1 MVKLNYF
8 KNQRYSKLKS
18 QCEKDER
25 LFEDSEFPANDKSI
39 FFSRAPP
46 EQIVWRRPKDICEPD
61 PPSLFVDGSSRHDI
75 TQGKLGNCWFVA
87 SCSTLALEPSLLE
100 KVIPDMKNQE
110 WDVKDVG
117 KYQGIFRFRFWRQG
131 EWTEVVIDDLL
142 PTVYGQLVFIHS
154 SLKNEFWGALL
165 EKAYAK
171 LSGSYEA
178 LEAGNIADALVDF
191 TGGVCE
197 SINLKDANYD
207 DDEERRLEFFKSMQ
221 KAMDNSS
228 LVGASISAKSHEE
241 MEERTETGLVKGHAY
256 GVTAI
261 KKITIGEGLFNLFNR
276 EHLYLIRLRN
286 PWGQKEWNG
295 AWSDGSEEWNKL
307 EAEARKKLGID
318 FEDDGEFWMS
328 FEDFCRYFS
337 KATMCHLMNTS
348 IFSLSK
354 RWHIFKHKNEWKP
367 GSSAGG
373 CVTNQATFFKN
384 PQYAFSIKDDDAGEV
399 MIALMQEDTRIDRD
413 EGGQNLSI
421 GYYVMKV
428 EENRDY
434 RLHVMMEKAADSIF
448 INMRE
453 VVNRFQLKTGRY
465 VVIPSTYDP
474 HVAGNFMLRIFTE
487 KSSNARALVKDHPK
501 RSNICCCIPRFR
513 TPVCILSVFVKSAV
527 DLQKRTLLSVDPY
540 ALIKC
545 EGNTVRIPTV
555 KDTRNPVWNS
565 AGALFYVRRPKKTH
579 LVVQIWDSNVFCDS
593 FLGQAKMRIDINNR
607 TEVLTHQLMGRGR
620 KHNEKMPGAVTLE
633 IACYHDLKAV

>member
-1 MVKLNYF
+1 MVKLHYF

-18 QCEKDER
+18 QCEKEER
-25 LFEDSEFPANDKSI
+25 LFEDPEFPANDKSI
-39 FFSRAPP
+39 FFSHAPQ

-286 PWGQKEWNG
+286 PWGRREWNG

-413 EGGQNLSI
+413 EGGKNLSI

-474 HVAGNFMLRIFTE
+474 HVAGNFMLRIFSE
-487 KSSNARALVKDHPK
+487 KFSNARALVKDHPRGSK
-501 RSNICCCIPRFR
+501 ICCCIPRFR

-565 AGALFYVRRPKKTH
+565 AGALFYVRRPKETH

-607 TEVLTHQLMGRGR
+607 TVVLSHQLMGRGR
-620 KHNEKMPGAVTLE
+620 KHDEKMPGAVTLE
-633 IACYHDLKAV
+633 IACYHDLMAV